1 MWNLSWTF
9 FGELII
15 YLSNQLPPFLAQ
27 LFAVPTLARCEAPWQ
42 LIRCIE
48 FRFNLNKLYPLR
60 HQCST
65 LSDSRW
71 FDEKINFSHFHWSV
85 FISDG
90 NLTLILVVVSK
101 RIMKKSF
108 RWNLFLFGII
118 FGSKHR
124 LLAVDFNSV
133 LFMMKINVQNRE
145 KKCAKSVEFENFPI
159 HPSMLLQT
167 LRLTND
173 KIKH

>member
-60 HQCST
+60 HQCLT

-101 RIMKKSF
+101 RIIKKSF
-108 RWNLFLFGII
+108 RWNLFLFGINL
-118 FGSKHR
+118 GSKHR
-124 LLAVDFNSV
+124 LLAVDFNPV
-133 LFMMKINVQNRE
+133 LFVIKNKCSKTVRKNVRNLRNS
-145 KKCAKSVEFENFPI
+145 KTFPSILPCYCKHCAWQMTK
-159 HPSMLLQT
+159 
-167 LRLTND
+167 
-173 KIKH
+173 